1 MLLHPHRIVCALALL
16 AFVLGVHPARG
27 DDAESVKKR
36 LAEAKKVYTDKAEKF
51 RKAVTEHLDKREADA
66 RKAGNKKLLDQT
78 KAERTALEDR
88 GELPPGCPPALL
100 TQMRT
105 ARADLNAAF
114 AAAVKG
120 YLLLKDDTAAEA
132 TEQEQQQFALNAAL
146 LFGKK
151 TYLVALQHY
160 DVKAFR
166 DWFTNDGTQADKKD
180 VKYKLNGELVPHSIN
195 MVPPTKGTAQVKYPL
210 GGKWTA
216 FRATVGVPK
225 IEDAAE
231 NPASALTF
239 EVLGDGKSLWKSEP
253 VTKLDEFQT
262 CAVSV
267 EKVKVLTLLIHAAGR
282 YYWARSVWF
291 EPVLIE

>member
-1 MLLHPHRIVCALALL
+1 
-16 AFVLGVHPARG
+16 
-27 DDAESVKKR
+27 
-36 LAEAKKVYTDKAEKF
+36 
-51 RKAVTEHLDKREADA
+51 
-66 RKAGNKKLLDQT
+66 
-78 KAERTALEDR
+78 
-88 GELPPGCPPALL
+88 
-100 TQMRT
+100 MRT

-120 YLLLKDDTAAEA
+120 YLLLKDDAAAEA
-132 TEQEQQQFALNAAL
+132 TEQEQQQFAFNAAL

-151 TYLVALQHY
+151 TYLVTLEHY
-160 DVKAFR
+160 DVKVFR
-166 DWFTNDGTQADKKD
+166 DWFTNNGTQADKKD

-195 MVPPTKGTAQVKYPL
+195 MVPPTKGTAQVKYTL

-225 IEDAAE
+225 IEDNAE

-262 CAVSV
+262 CAVNV
-267 EKVKVLTLLIHAAGR
+267 EKVKVLTLLVHAAGR

-291 EPVLIE
+291 EPVLID